1 MRKTNSKEVKQ
12 AIRKYLHENVV
23 ALLEEREIETEKPFT
38 AYFGIIKEEKKY
50 IKYRT
55 RFEMF
60 EDWLQGL
67 GGFGDDIY
75 YHCSKRGFDGGKCQ
89 DILQDW
95 LEQTPE
101 EVKKYSV
108 QDSENLMVRLCWRE
122 FEYMMQKEA

>member
-1 MRKTNSKEVKQ
+1 MRRTNSKEVKQ
-12 AIRKYLHENVV
+12 AIRKYLQENVV

-55 RFEMF
+55 QFEMF
-60 EDWLQGL
+60 KDWLQGL

-75 YHCSKRGFDGGKCQ
+75 YHSSKRGFVGGKCQ

-95 LEQTPE
+95 LEQTDE
-101 EVKKYSV
+101 EVKRFSCEE
-108 QDSENLMVRLCWRE
+108 SENLMCSLCWRE
-122 FEYMMQKEA
+122 FQFLMEKEA